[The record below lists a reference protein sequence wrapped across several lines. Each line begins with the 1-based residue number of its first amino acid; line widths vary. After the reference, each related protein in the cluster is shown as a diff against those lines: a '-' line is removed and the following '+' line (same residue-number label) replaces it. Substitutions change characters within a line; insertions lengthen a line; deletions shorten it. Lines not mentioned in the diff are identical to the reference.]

1 MRVAVYPGS
10 FDPITN
16 GHLDIITRGAKTFDK
31 LIVAVLVNV
40 EKKGLFE
47 INERV
52 ELIKRVT
59 KDIPNVEV
67 EAFNGLLIDYMK
79 KKNSK
84 VILKGLRALSDF
96 EYEFQ
101 MALMN
106 SYLDDNIETLFM
118 MTSSKYSFV
127 SSSSIKQVA
136 KFGGSLEGLVPDEI
150 IPFIVNKINEDKG
163 GENNG

>member
-79 KKNSK
+79 KKESK

-106 SYLDDNIETLFM
+106 SYLDENIETLFM
-118 MTSSKYSFV
+118 MTSAKYSFV

-136 KFGGSLEGLVPDEI
+136 KFGGDLEGLVPDEI
-150 IPFIVNKINEDKG
+150 IPFIINTLQLF
-163 GENNG
+163 